1 MNKYKTLF
9 ITHRAPVHQKV
20 ALDAAPLSLE
30 VDIRRSPS
38 REEVLDLITEA
49 EFLISE
55 RSSEIDAEI
64 IRAGKKLRLIQ
75 RLGSQVHDID
85 LEAARQA
92 GIKVCFMPVYTAV
105 TVAEHVLMQ
114 LLTLAKRS
122 REMMEICLQAED
134 WGLESKRSDENT
146 FVVNWSQRKAIR
158 TLYHSTVG
166 ILGFGEIGTEL
177 ARRLQNFDGNVLYN
191 KRSRLPEEAEK
202 QLRIRYAE
210 LDELLAESDYVCSLL
225 PFSPETEKS
234 IGSTFVARMK
244 PGSCLVHS
252 GASGVLAE
260 QELTEALRSGQLF
273 GLATDGF
280 EWEPIRPDS
289 PLLEVARQPFANI
302 LLTPHSAVA
311 DIDLTVNRRE
321 EDYKNIM
328 NFLENK
334 SLMYQIV

>member
-1 MNKYKTLF
+1 MHKHKTLF
-9 ITHRAPVHQKV
+9 ITHRAPVHQKA
-20 ALDAAPLSLE
+20 ALDAAPPILE
-30 VDIRRSPS
+30 VIIRRTPS
-38 REEVLDLITEA
+38 REEVLDLIADA
-49 EFLISE
+49 EFLITE
-55 RSSEIDAEI
+55 RSGEINAEI

-75 RLGSQVHDID
+75 RLGSQLHDID
-85 LEAARQA
+85 LEAARQV
-92 GIKVCFMPVYTAV
+92 GIKVCFKPVYTAV

-114 LLTLAKRS
+114 MLTLAKRS

-134 WGLESKRSDENT
+134 WGMESKKSDENT
-146 FVVNWSQRKAIR
+146 FVVNWSQRKGIR
-158 TLYHSTVG
+158 TLYHHTVG

-191 KRSRLPEEAEK
+191 KRSRLPLAAEE
-202 QLRIRYAE
+202 QLRVRYAE
-210 LDELLAESDYVCSLL
+210 LDELLAESDFVCSLL

-234 IGSTFVARMK
+234 IGSSFVSRMK

-252 GASGVLAE
+252 GASGVLDE
-260 QELTEALRSGQLF
+260 QELAEALSSGKLY

-289 PLLEVARQPFANI
+289 PLLEVVHQPFANI

-311 DIDLTVNRRE
+311 DIDLSVNRRE
-321 EDYKNIM
+321 EDFKNIM

-334 SLMYQIV
+334 PLVYQIV